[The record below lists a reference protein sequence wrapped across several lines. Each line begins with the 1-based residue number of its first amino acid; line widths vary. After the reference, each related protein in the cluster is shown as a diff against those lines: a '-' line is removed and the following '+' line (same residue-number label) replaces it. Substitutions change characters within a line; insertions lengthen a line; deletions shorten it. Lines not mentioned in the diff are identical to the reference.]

1 MLNRYAKEDEVT
13 IWLYAGTSEYTTILF
28 NKLKVTMRCCGQSA
42 GKTLKEESSETIRQ
56 NLIIIKKDIVRPAKR
71 LAELHRNMQS
81 PQMRSVPEKG
91 SNRSERN
98 TLSIECRL
106 ARVA

>member
-42 GKTLKEESSETIRQ
+42 GKTSKEESSETIRQ
-56 NLIIIKKDIVRPAKR
+56 SFEKSKQDMVRP
-71 LAELHRNMQS
+71 
-81 PQMRSVPEKG
+81 
-91 SNRSERN
+91 
-98 TLSIECRL
+98 
-106 ARVA
+106 